1 MGAQLWVPHR
11 EEGEAGCR
19 PQSALKVLPS
29 PRGSSNC
36 ISQAIREQTRRE
48 SSTQWSGSVLTNRS
62 EGWGAFRVAR
72 EEGWPSRDEDLKV
85 GQVAQVTRHRGPT
98 HGWEG
103 TGEGKKQAL
112 W

>member
-1 MGAQLWVPHR
+1 M
-11 EEGEAGCR
+11 
-19 PQSALKVLPS
+19 
-29 PRGSSNC
+29 
-36 ISQAIREQTRRE
+36 
-48 SSTQWSGSVLTNRS
+48 TNRS